1 MNETLNEIFRV
12 QKRYLVLLPFSKLK
26 KINITE
32 RNKLPNEKKTKARP
46 YKINKTAYFWNLK
59 SSFQIQTIN
68 STHDTKK

>member
-46 YKINKTAYFWNLK
+46 YKINKTAYF
-59 SSFQIQTIN
+59 
-68 STHDTKK
+68 